1 MTYRSCCRWGF
12 AADHFLAQFT
22 LCFIF
27 TYLLV
32 ILPNFRHFDAYT
44 CYRSCVMVNGKQF
57 FSYIEKIPTPFCTTL
72 EGKIDSLNVNN
83 SFNWCIWTPD
93 TQYSIDPLNT
103 GVYLESFWKIETPMT
118 IITQYFE
125 VKFFI
130 SIKDVISS
138 IELWRQ
144 VGIWT
149 GNVAAY
155 QNHKFKNKKYF
166 SKIQGKK
173 SRILEKYLQK
183 FSRIENPKK
192 SRILEISRSRN
203 LERETLTMIK

>member
-1 MTYRSCCRWGF
+1 
-12 AADHFLAQFT
+12 
-22 LCFIF
+22 
-27 TYLLV
+27 
-32 ILPNFRHFDAYT
+32 
-44 CYRSCVMVNGKQF
+44 MVNGKQF

-103 GVYLESFWKIETPMT
+103 GVYLESFWKIEIPMT

-125 VKFFI
+125 VYFFI

-138 IELWRQ
+138 IDLWRQ

-173 SRILEKYLQK
+173 IENSREIFPKILENRESKK
-183 FSRIENPKK
+183 VENSRNFSLEK
-192 SRILEISRSRN
+192 SRERN
-203 LERETLTMIK
+203 PI

>member
-1 MTYRSCCRWGF
+1 
-12 AADHFLAQFT
+12 
-22 LCFIF
+22 
-27 TYLLV
+27 
-32 ILPNFRHFDAYT
+32 
-44 CYRSCVMVNGKQF
+44 MVNGKLL

-93 TQYSIDPLNT
+93 TKYSIDPLNT
-103 GVYLESFWKIETPMT
+103 AVYLESFWKIEIPMT

-125 VKFFI
+125 VYFFI

-138 IELWRQ
+138 IDLWRQ

-155 QNHKFKNKKYF
+155 QNHKFKKYF
-166 SKIQGKK
+166 SKIQ
-173 SRILEKYLQK
+173 EKNRE
-183 FSRIENPKK
+183 FSRNIYKN
-192 SRILEISRSRN
+192 SRESRVQNSREFSKFLAREISR
-203 LERETLTMIK
+203 EKP

>member
-1 MTYRSCCRWGF
+1 
-12 AADHFLAQFT
+12 
-22 LCFIF
+22 
-27 TYLLV
+27 
-32 ILPNFRHFDAYT
+32 
-44 CYRSCVMVNGKQF
+44 
-57 FSYIEKIPTPFCTTL
+57 
-72 EGKIDSLNVNN
+72 
-83 SFNWCIWTPD
+83 
-93 TQYSIDPLNT
+93 
-103 GVYLESFWKIETPMT
+103 MT

-125 VKFFI
+125 VNFFI

-138 IELWRQ
+138 IDLWRQ

-155 QNHKFKNKKYF
+155 QNHKFKKYF
-166 SKIQGKK
+166 SKIQEKK

-203 LERETLTMIK
+203 LERETLGITAHIYLKKWTSVLRPQQMLKHVTLGFRLSLMSV